1 MSIKYSF
8 TLIMKK
14 SIPEHLG
21 KKIKKIRAFNGMT
34 QEELALAINKT
45 RSMVS
50 HIERTGEAN
59 YYTLKEIAKAL
70 NLPLDKLQDNEN
82 VNELILSQS
91 SPSQKNIINDTE
103 LIQQLKQEIKFLKE
117 TIVQQ
122 QKLIFQLSKKRI

>member
-8 TLIMKK
+8 TLGMKK
-14 SIPEHLG
+14 SGAEHLG

-59 YYTLKEIAKAL
+59 YYTLKEK
-70 NLPLDKLQDNEN
+70 PK
-82 VNELILSQS
+82 
-91 SPSQKNIINDTE
+91 T
-103 LIQQLKQEIKFLKE
+103 
-117 TIVQQ
+117 
-122 QKLIFQLSKKRI
+122 KK

>member
-1 MSIKYSF
+1 MIIKFSF
-8 TLIMKK
+8 TLEMKK

-21 KKIKKIRAFNGMT
+21 KKIKKVRAFNGMT
-34 QEELALAINKT
+34 QEDLALAINKT

-59 YYTLKEIAKAL
+59 YHTLKEIAKVL
-70 NLPLDKLQDNEN
+70 NLPLEKLQDNEDA
-82 VNELILSQS
+82 NELILNKIST
-91 SPSQKNIINDTE
+91 SQKNTITDQD

-122 QKLIFQLSKKRI
+122 RKLILELAKKKH

>member
-1 MSIKYSF
+1 
-8 TLIMKK
+8 
-14 SIPEHLG
+14 
-21 KKIKKIRAFNGMT
+21 MT

-70 NLPLDKLQDNEN
+70 NLPLDKLQENEN
-82 VNELILSQS
+82 VNELILSQP

-122 QKLIFQLSKKRI
+122 QKLIFQLSKKRN